1 MAPFLAALAGLA
13 DLEVHHLAVEVEVDL
28 RRRRTVEMRAARQL
42 EMGAGIAGWVA
53 MVVAG

>member
-13 DLEVHHLAVEVEVDL
+13 DLEVHHLAVEVEGDV
-28 RRRRTVEMRAARQL
+28 RRRRTGEMRAARQL